1 MIQYLKNKEDCM
13 YFDRKCKITFI
24 AHGATIYTDENR
36 FSDVEN
42 YPPLSEAGVEEI
54 EKICQFLKVRRIKND
69 KIIASPAL
77 RTIQSAKMISKI
89 YKQDFEILEELK
101 TRKYGSLNG
110 MTFSQLEEEHH
121 DMLDKLINHPEIPVP
136 EDSESVTDFIL
147 RTSSLIEK
155 IVDENLGN
163 RVIIVTYPDVI
174 KAAICATLKIPHS
187 SLPHIYIKTGSAT
200 QISYYEGWESLVYS
214 DYTPL

>member
-1 MIQYLKNKEDCM
+1 MNKNKENNM

-42 YPPLSEAGVEEI
+42 YPPLSEAGAEEI
-54 EKICQFLKVRRIKND
+54 EKICQFLKIRRIKNN

-77 RTIQSAKMISKI
+77 RTIQTAKMISKV
-89 YKQDFEILEELK
+89 YKQDFEILDELK
-101 TRKYGSLNG
+101 TRNYGSLNG
-110 MTFSQLEEEHH
+110 MTFVQLEEEHH

-136 EDSESVTDFIL
+136 EDSESVSDFVL
-147 RTSSLIEK
+147 RISDLIDK
-155 IVDENLGN
+155 IVNENIGN
-163 RVIIVTYPDVI
+163 RIIIVTYPDVI
-174 KAAICATLKIPHS
+174 KAAICSALNIPHT

-200 QISYYEGWESLVYS
+200 QISYYEGWKSLVYS
-214 DYTPL
+214 DYTPI